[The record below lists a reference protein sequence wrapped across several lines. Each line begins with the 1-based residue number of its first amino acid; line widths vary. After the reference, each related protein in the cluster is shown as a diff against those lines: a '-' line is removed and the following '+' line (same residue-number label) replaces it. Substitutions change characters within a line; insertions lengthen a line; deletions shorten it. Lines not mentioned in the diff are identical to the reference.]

1 MDAPR
6 INLRGI
12 CFNLLMEKGFYT
24 NKKINFD
31 SFAINKFVPHI
42 YDSYTHT
49 SINCGSSTL
58 ALLTG
63 INPFHISALNKNRD
77 HTSDKFMISFLK
89 SNGFKIAKL
98 TQCSVSNNRTR
109 IMENNIKYY
118 HVLLVSQ
125 LVLRNECSWSV
136 INDQY
141 DYHGFLVN
149 LLKPLEF
156 VNRPIITSYLLFHK
170 KYK

>member
-1 MDAPR
+1 
-6 INLRGI
+6 
-12 CFNLLMEKGFYT
+12 METGFYID
-24 NKKINFD
+24 KRINFD
-31 SFAINKFVPHI
+31 SFAINKFTPYI
-42 YDSYTHT
+42 YDPYVHVSVP
-49 SINCGSSTL
+49 CGCSAL

-63 INPFHISALNKNRD
+63 VNPFHISALNKSKD
-77 HTSDKFMISFLK
+77 HTSDKFMLDFLK

-98 TQCSVSNNRTR
+98 TQCSVSNNITR
-109 IMENNIKYY
+109 VLENKIKYY

-125 LVLRNECSWSV
+125 LVLRNEASWSV

-141 DYHGFLVN
+141 IYHNFLVN

-156 VNRPIITSYLLFHK
+156 LNRPVLTSYLLFHK

>member
-1 MDAPR
+1 MPCES
-6 INLRGI
+6 I
-12 CFNLLMEKGFYT
+12 CGVSIFDFVMERGFYT
-24 NKKINFD
+24 DEKINFD
-31 SFAINKFVPHI
+31 SFIINKFIPYI
-42 YDSYTHT
+42 YDPYIHS
-49 SINCGSSTL
+49 SVSCGCSTL

-63 INPFHISALNKNRD
+63 ISPFILSVLNKNKN
-77 HTSDKFMISFLK
+77 HTSDKFMLDILK

-98 TQCSVSNNRTR
+98 TQCSVSNNTSRVLQ
-109 IMENNIKYY
+109 NSIKYY

-125 LVLRNECSWSV
+125 LVLKNEATWSV

-141 DYHGFLVN
+141 IYHNFLVN

-156 VNRPIITSYLLFHK
+156 LNRPPITAYLLFHK

>member
-1 MDAPR
+1 MD
-6 INLRGI
+6 
-12 CFNLLMEKGFYT
+12 KGFYT

-31 SFAINKFVPHI
+31 SFAIKKFIPNIFDPYV
-42 YDSYTHT
+42 YA
-49 SINCGSSTL
+49 SISCGCSTL

-63 INPFHISALNKNRD
+63 IDPFILSASNKNRD
-77 HTSDKFMISFLK
+77 HTSDKFMLDILK

-109 IMENNIKYY
+109 VLENNIKYY

-125 LVLRNECSWSV
+125 LVLRNEASWSV
-136 INDQY
+136 IQG
-141 DYHGFLVN
+141 DYIYHNFIIN

-156 VNRPIITSYLLFHK
+156 LNRPVITSYLLFHK

>member
-1 MDAPR
+1 MPR
-6 INLRGI
+6 ESICGVSVLIYLWKKDSTPTKKSILILLPLINLI
-12 CFNLLMEKGFYT
+12 
-24 NKKINFD
+24 
-31 SFAINKFVPHI
+31 PHI

-149 LLKPLEF
+149 LLKPLE
-156 VNRPIITSYLLFHK
+156 NL
-170 KYK
+170 

>member
-1 MDAPR
+1 M
-6 INLRGI
+6 
-12 CFNLLMEKGFYT
+12 
-24 NKKINFD
+24 
-31 SFAINKFVPHI
+31 
-42 YDSYTHT
+42 
-49 SINCGSSTL
+49 

-170 KYK
+170 SINKMRIILIYNNKLDSTVNKEEWLILLNKLLNLLMMKTLIGFKF

>member
-1 MDAPR
+1 
-6 INLRGI
+6 
-12 CFNLLMEKGFYT
+12 MEKGFYT

-42 YDSYTHT
+42 YDPYAHV
-49 SINCGSSTL
+49 SIPCGSSAL
-58 ALLTG
+58 SLLTG
-63 INPFHISALNKNRD
+63 VDPFILSASNKNKD
-77 HTSDKFMISFLK
+77 HTSDKFMLSILK

-109 IMENNIKYY
+109 VLENNIKYY

-136 INDQY
+136 IYDQY
-141 DYHGFLVN
+141 IFHNFLVN

-156 VNRPIITSYLLFHK
+156 LNRPVITSYLLFHK